1 MQIGGLGYVKGMVSS
16 QNAQGTKGKESF
28 MSVLKGL
35 QTQPKEEQKKD
46 PNSLSDL
53 DLTDLLS
60 FLGTVNIQ
68 DIEGG
73 FKLQDVLMGN
83 SDTDMLQMIK
93 QYLGISDEKW
103 NSLLESLSGG
113 IGNALPQEKKDDKN
127 PQDLLANML
136 AGLLTLPQ
144 DKLMKLPADDLKDF
158 LKAAKLYDLM
168 AASKDSAKSF
178 DSLGS
183 LLEKVKE
190 NISNL
195 AANQKPAARVEF
207 LQNVFTRL
215 VTDLNQKTEEKEN
228 NFFKTQEIKTD
239 SQDFNLHISGE
250 TINSQSTGKAV
261 QPMLVLQSNGRP
273 INTNEL
279 IRQFES
285 ILSKAQMSGT
295 GGEQKLLVNLHPDNL
310 GSLRIELIQKDGSIT
325 AKILTSTG
333 AAKDALESHMNG
345 LKQAFAAQN
354 IQVERLEITQQLSQ
368 PDRFLGREQ
377 QGQPQGQRQ
386 NPQENNKKNEKDDG
400 DFNFSLEEALV
411 NMEV

>member
-1 MQIGGLGYVKGMVSS
+1 MQIGGLGYVKSMATS

-28 MSVLKGL
+28 MSVLNGL

-46 PNSLSDL
+46 SNSLSAL
-53 DLTDLLS
+53 DITNLLS

-73 FKLQDVLMGN
+73 SKIKDQLMSN
-83 SDTDMLQMIK
+83 SDTDMLQIIK

-103 NSLLESLSGG
+103 NSLLESLSRG
-113 IGNALPQEKKDDKN
+113 IGSSLPQEKKDEKN
-127 PQDLLANML
+127 PQDLLAAML
-136 AGLLTLPQ
+136 AGLLSLPQ
-144 DKLMKLPADDLKDF
+144 DKLMKLPADDLKGF
-158 LKAAKLYDLM
+158 LKAAKLSDLM
-168 AASKDSAKSF
+168 AANKDSAKSL

-190 NISNL
+190 TLSNL
-195 AANQKPAARVEF
+195 AANQKPANRNEF

-215 VTDLNQKTEEKEN
+215 VSDLNQKTEEKDKKV
-228 NFFKTQEIKTD
+228 FPSQEIKTD
-239 SQDFNLHISGE
+239 SHDFKLNISGE
-250 TINSQSTGKAV
+250 TINSQSTGKSI
-261 QPMLVLQSNGRP
+261 QPLLMLQSNGRP

-285 ILSKAQMSGT
+285 ILSKAQLSGT

-310 GSLRIELIQKDGSIT
+310 GSLRIELIQRDGTIT

-354 IQVERLEITQQLSQ
+354 IQVERLEISQQLSQ

-386 NPQENNKKNEKDDG
+386 NTQENNKKSEEDDG